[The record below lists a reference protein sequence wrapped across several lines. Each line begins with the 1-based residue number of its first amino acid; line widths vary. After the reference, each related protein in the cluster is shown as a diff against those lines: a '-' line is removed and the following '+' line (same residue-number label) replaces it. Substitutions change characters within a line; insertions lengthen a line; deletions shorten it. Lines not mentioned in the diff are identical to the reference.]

1 MRIGEFVGFD
11 CDGVARIVELLIRHR
26 TCTAVR
32 VIEHAI
38 GRLFFPLRIQ
48 RDVAFLHPEVRRD
61 VLRTRC
67 VQCELHE
74 HLMRI
79 GEFVGFDR
87 DSVARIVELLV
98 RHRTCTAIRV
108 IEHAIGRLFFPLRR
122 QLGMQRELYIRARLH
137 CAAVRIRVRKY
148 TVVVV
153 YIVLDLPTGE
163 AIGLAVLC
171 DLFIGRFDRQRLMR
185 RIAARIRDLEI
196 VAIFDQYSRS
206 ANFVLHRARVI
217 DDMHRIRALRQ
228 ANHNP
233 IRLAHA
239 VVPNCLAG
247 RRALVHLRRR
257 DRKGGRIPALRAK
270 GDQVAPRR
278 RVAVISAVIIAGDDD
293 FCDIVPRRWRH

>member
-1 MRIGEFVGFD
+1 
-11 CDGVARIVELLIRHR
+11 
-26 TCTAVR
+26 
-32 VIEHAI
+32 
-38 GRLFFPLRIQ
+38 
-48 RDVAFLHPEVRRD
+48 
-61 VLRTRC
+61 
-67 VQCELHE
+67 
-74 HLMRI
+74 
-79 GEFVGFDR
+79 
-87 DSVARIVELLV
+87 
-98 RHRTCTAIRV
+98 
-108 IEHAIGRLFFPLRR
+108 
-122 QLGMQRELYIRARLH
+122 MQREFHIRARLH
-137 CAAVRIRVRKY
+137 CATVRIKVRKH
-148 TVVVV
+148 TVVIV
-153 YIVLDLPTGE
+153 YIVLDLPTSE

-171 DLFIGRFDRQRLMR
+171 DLFISRFDRQRLMR

-196 VAIFDQYSRS
+196 VAVFDQYSRS

-233 IRLAHA
+233 IRLAPA
-239 VVPNCLAG
+239 GVPNCLTG

>member
-11 CDGVARIVELLIRHR
+11 CDGITRRIQRRIRHR
-26 TCTAVR
+26 TCAAVC

-48 RDVAFLHPEVRRD
+48 RDVAFLHPEIRRD

-74 HLMRI
+74 LLMRI
-79 GEFVGFDR
+79 GEFVGFDC
-87 DSVARIVELLV
+87 DGIARRIQRRI

-108 IEHAIGRLFFPLRR
+108 IEHAIGFYFFPLRR
-122 QLGMQRELYIRARLH
+122 QLGMQREFHIRARLH
-137 CAAVRIRVRKY
+137 CAAVRIKVRKH

-153 YIVLDLPTGE
+153 YIVLDLPTGK

-171 DLFIGRFDRQRLMR
+171 DLFIGRFDRQCLMR

-196 VAIFDQYSRS
+196 VAVFDQYSRS

-217 DDMHRIRALRQ
+217 DDMHRIRALCQ
-228 ANHNP
+228 ANHDP
-233 IRLAHA
+233 IRLAPA
-239 VVPNCLAG
+239 GVPNCLTG